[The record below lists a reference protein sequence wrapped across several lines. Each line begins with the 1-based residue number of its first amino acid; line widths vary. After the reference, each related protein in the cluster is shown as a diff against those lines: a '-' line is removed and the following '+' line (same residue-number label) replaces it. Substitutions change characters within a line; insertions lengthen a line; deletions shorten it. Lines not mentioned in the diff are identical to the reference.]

1 MSIKMYR
8 KHVLAAFSI
17 LLFVVLCIFLSGT
30 AKAYEYVDPETGN
43 TCLIM
48 DDADILSSSEEL
60 QLAEDMKPAL
70 QYGNIVFVSSEE
82 AHSGSTLFYAGD
94 IYYRLF
100 GNTSGTLVIIDFYTR
115 EFYIASDGKNYDV
128 ITEAKANVITDNN
141 YRYLSNGEYYEGASR
156 TFRQIITVLGGDRIS
171 EPMKHICNAILSI
184 LAGMLICAIIV
195 GATMGVKKTA
205 QADVVNMAR
214 AHLTVLGLSTKK
226 TTTTKHQVSSGGG
239 GFFVG
244 GGGGGGHSGGGFGG
258 GGGGGF
264 GGGGGGF
271 SGGGGGHR
279 F

>member
-1 MSIKMYR
+1 MSIKKHR
-8 KHVLAAFSI
+8 KYVLAAFLI
-17 LLFVVLCIFLSGT
+17 LLVIVASISLSIT
-30 AKAYEYVDPETGN
+30 AKAYEYVDPDTGN

-48 DDADILSSSEEL
+48 DDADILTSSEEQ

-70 QYGNIVFVSSEE
+70 QYGNIVFVSTEV
-82 AHSGSTLFYAGD
+82 AHTGSTLFYAGD
-94 IYYRLF
+94 IYYELF
-100 GNTSGTLVIIDFYTR
+100 GNNSGTLVIIDFYTR

-141 YRYLSNGEYYEGASR
+141 YRYLSKGEYYEGISR

-205 QADVVNMAR
+205 QTDVVRMAM
-214 AHLTVLGLSTKK
+214 AHLNLTGLSTRK
-226 TTTTKHQVSSGGG
+226 TNTTKHQVSSGGG
-239 GFFVG
+239 GFFIG
-244 GGGGGGHSGGGFGG
+244 GGGGGGHSSGGFG

-271 SGGGGGHR
+271 SGGGGGHK

>member
-1 MSIKMYR
+1 MSIKMHR
-8 KHVLAAFSI
+8 KHVLAAFSV
-17 LLFVVLCIFLSGT
+17 LLFVVLCLIFSVT
-30 AKAYEYVDPETGN
+30 AKAYEYVDPSTGN

-48 DDADILSSSEEL
+48 DDADILDSSEE
-60 QLAEDMKPAL
+60 QKLAEDMKPAL
-70 QYGNIVFVSSEE
+70 AYGNIVFVSSEE

-94 IYYRLF
+94 LYYDLF
-100 GNTSGTLVIIDFYTR
+100 GNDSGTLVIIDFYTR

-141 YRYLSNGEYYEGASR
+141 YRYLSNGDYYEGASR
-156 TFRQIITVLGGDRIS
+156 TFKQIVTVLGGDRIS
-171 EPMKHICNAILSI
+171 EPMKHISNAILSI

-205 QADVVNMAR
+205 QADVVSMAR
-214 AHLTVLGLSTKK
+214 SHLNVTGLSTSK
-226 TTTTKHQVSSGGG
+226 TKTTKHQVSSGGG

-244 GGGGGGHSGGGFGG
+244 GGGGGGGGFSGGG
-258 GGGGGF
+258 